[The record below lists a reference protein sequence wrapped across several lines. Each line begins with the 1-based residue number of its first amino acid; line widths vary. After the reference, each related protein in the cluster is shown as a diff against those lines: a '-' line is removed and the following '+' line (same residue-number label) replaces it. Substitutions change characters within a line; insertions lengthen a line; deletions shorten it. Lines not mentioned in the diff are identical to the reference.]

1 MGYLMQEIW
10 IPEFLI
16 AVFLFL
22 PILRP
27 RIKKLWPFRGIV
39 WFSLIALF
47 LAVGLFPAYGFR
59 MEAVPLLIF
68 AAAYN
73 FFNFPRI
80 LSGIGW
86 GRREDFFEESHFFTL
101 PLLALLFLALGGA
114 VYFSP
119 TMSIDLITQGI
130 YTVPVRDQELNRDL
144 FFRIYLP
151 AGLETGESA
160 EKAGAEAS
168 RPRPLLI
175 LIPPLTG
182 SVTITDR
189 ICGDLRDKGFM
200 VLTYSRR
207 GFDSPSVGEG
217 NRRYGSSL
225 GRQIRYFRAFSA
237 GARRAG
243 ANLFGRVMES
253 GRMEDLNFLLSWL
266 RLNPRIAG
274 FPLFTL
280 VGTDAVF
287 VAGYGAGGSALAAMA
302 SSPQFTRN
310 NPFIRGII
318 TLESPHWSSFRE
330 EKPDAETLPRGSPW
344 YLRAGH
350 GIKTWIMAR
359 GPKGVRLGL
368 VPLPLLPHLM
378 LVSDRALD
386 QGPPAGDWSYAQ
398 EKENSGL
405 AVVEFPDQNPP
416 KEEKSFF
423 PVDRRYEGAYK
434 IFQNSP
440 SPVILAALEGAG
452 PLDYT
457 DCPAKYPLFSALYPG
472 RKKNAPRNGDSFR
485 TAAALI
491 SNFAAIL
498 MEDVPENIPSALPRT
513 VVPQKTGLGETVY
526 QESRGWNLPSL
537 QYILTP

>member
-1 MGYLMQEIW
+1 MQEIW

-16 AVFLFL
+16 AFFLFL

-27 RIKKLWPFRGIV
+27 RIKKLWSLKGIV
-39 WFSLIALF
+39 WFPLIALF
-47 LAVGLFPAYGFR
+47 LAVGLFPGYGFR

-68 AAAYN
+68 AVVYN
-73 FFNFPRI
+73 VFNFPRVF
-80 LSGIGW
+80 SGHGW
-86 GRREDFFEESHFFTL
+86 RRWEDFFEESHFFTA
-101 PLLALLFLALGGA
+101 PILLLLLLVLGA
-114 VYFSP
+114 AIYFSP
-119 TMSIDLITQGI
+119 TMNIDLITEGI
-130 YTVPVRDQELNRDL
+130 YTIPVRDQELNREL

-151 AGLETGESA
+151 AGLETQDGP
-160 EKAGAEAS
+160 EKNAGAEAP

-175 LIPPLTG
+175 LIPPLAG

-189 ICGDLRDKGFM
+189 ICGDLQDKGFI
-200 VLTYSRR
+200 VLTYSRQ
-207 GFDSPSVGEG
+207 GFDSPAVGKG

-225 GRQIRYFRAFSA
+225 GMQIRHFRAYSA
-237 GARRAG
+237 GAQRAR
-243 ANLFGRVMES
+243 ANLSGKVMET

-280 VGTDAVF
+280 VGMDAVF

-310 NPFIRGII
+310 NPFVRGII

-330 EKPDAETLPRGSPW
+330 EERIVESLHESSPW
-344 YLRAGH
+344 YLRVRHRFINWFIAH
-350 GIKTWIMAR
+350 K
-359 GPKGVRLGL
+359 PKGVQLGP

-378 LVSDRALD
+378 LVSDRALEEVPGTED
-386 QGPPAGDWSYAQ
+386 RDYTN
-398 EKENSGL
+398 EDRNSGL
-405 AVVEFPDQNPP
+405 ATVEFADQNPR
-416 KEEKSFF
+416 KEDPFF
-423 PVDRRYEGAYK
+423 PIDRRYEASYR
-434 IFQNSP
+434 ILQNSV

-452 PLDYT
+452 PLDYS

-472 RKKNAPRNGDSFR
+472 RRKDTPKNRDFFQS
-485 TAAALI
+485 TASLI

-498 MEDVPENIPSALPRT
+498 MENVPANIPSALPQT
-513 VVPQKTGLGETVY
+513 LVPQKTGVRGNLH

-537 QYILTP
+537 QYILVP